1 MNSKEISREI
11 FDKILKFR
19 LNVDGAVSH
28 MGIEITDL
36 ERGWARAEME
46 YKDFQINSNGSV
58 HGGMIFSLADS
69 VAGTAACTH
78 GNMVTT
84 SNGSIYFLS
93 PAFHPKRLIAEAQ
106 EIKAGRNLMTY
117 DVKVKTESGKLISK
131 AIMEYFNLN
140 KPIPGMEDI
149 VELQQNNEE

>member
-46 YKDFQINSNGSV
+46 YKDFQINPNGSV

-69 VAGTAACTH
+69 E
-78 GNMVTT
+78 
-84 SNGSIYFLS
+84 Y
-93 PAFHPKRLIAEAQ
+93 P
-106 EIKAGRNLMTY
+106 
-117 DVKVKTESGKLISK
+117 SK
-131 AIMEYFNLN
+131 
-140 KPIPGMEDI
+140 P
-149 VELQQNNEE
+149 